1 MNLKEL
7 YQDRNENQK
16 RLLDCLCSILLDKQ
30 LPAPI
35 LLRPTVPNNLF
46 NGGDID
52 LLIRRES
59 TLAFLNLLCIEAQ
72 AKGVHLHITAYS
84 AEAVS
89 ACLISAD
96 FSEKM
101 KIDLQVAIRQLGH
114 KAKSVR
120 WEDVIGSTVNEQGLY
135 LLAGEAGA
143 ALYLG
148 HARSQKKVLSDR
160 AQQDRLAWYK
170 EGVGEGPLK
179 DALLM
184 AADKSKLPPSDEID
198 RLIGKHLPHHTQSF
212 ITACCSRF
220 KRNIQKTILRSQ
232 RKRGLFYLVGCDGV
246 GKTTLAQTAC
256 SDRIRTF
263 HIRNFYRKTGVYKI
277 AKKIAK
283 IKGTTAEDL
292 LPRFWF
298 LSSYLFF
305 SIMSFYN
312 RLFKKRIYIV
322 DRSPY
327 DLLIK
332 GRRTEQPKIVLG
344 SHTFARLLRITPIIS
359 VVTKDNQPLSPDR
372 DEMIPYAVSVY
383 TQTMRRFALDSFPIN
398 YLQFCNEITPV
409 DTPRPGL
416 DRCMREIS
424 TELF

>member
-35 LLRPTVPNNLF
+35 LLRPTVPDNLF
-46 NGGDID
+46 EGGDID

-59 TLAFLNLLCIEAQ
+59 TLAFLDLLCIEAQ

-89 ACLISAD
+89 ACLISTD
-96 FSEKM
+96 FAENM

-114 KAKSVR
+114 KAKTVR
-120 WEDVIGSTVNEQGLY
+120 WEDVIGSTVNEQGLH
-135 LLAGEAGA
+135 LLSGEAGA

-148 HARSQKKVLSDR
+148 HARSQKKDLSDSG
-160 AQQDRLAWYK
+160 QQDRLVWYQK
-170 EGVGEGPLK
+170 GVAEGPLK
-179 DALLM
+179 DALAM
-184 AADKSKLPPSDEID
+184 AAEKSELPPSDEID
-198 RLIGKHLPHHTQSF
+198 RLIQEHLPHHTQSL
-212 ITACCSRF
+212 IAACCSRL
-220 KRNIQKTILRSQ
+220 KRNTQKTILRTQ

-246 GKTTLAQTAC
+246 GKTTLAEAAC
-256 SDRIRTF
+256 SERIRTF
-263 HIRNFYRKTGVYKI
+263 HIRSFYRKTGVYKI

-298 LSSYLFF
+298 FSSYLFF
-305 SIMSFYN
+305 SVMSFYN
-312 RLFKKRIYIV
+312 RLFKGKIYIV

-332 GRRTEQPKIVLG
+332 GRRTEQPKVVFG
-344 SHTFARLLRITPIIS
+344 SHAFTRLLRITPIIS

-383 TQTMRRFALDSFPIN
+383 TQTMRRFGLGAFPIN
-398 YLQFCNEITPV
+398 YFQYSNQITPV
-409 DTPRPGL
+409 VTPRPGL
-416 DRCMREIS
+416 DRCMMEIS